1 MHVVFLSGWGW
12 PFVPVYI
19 YTFLCASLYS
29 LHNTY
34 CFFPSFSIAA
44 SPFTISLSF
53 LLACYTGTHVHVRR
67 TGNRTI
73 YMYVY
78 IYMYVH
84 VYSCLCFNI
93 QAHAGMV
100 LMYVHMYMYMY
111 TGMKQMSWWDQT
123 SQVYRCTVKMNPEQK
138 LTW

>member
-53 LLACYTGTHVHVRR
+53 LLACYTGTHVHVILHVEQEIEQS
-67 TGNRTI
+67 TCMCTFTCT
-73 YMYVY
+73 YMYIHACVS
-78 IYMYVH
+78 IYKHMQVWF
-84 VYSCLCFNI
+84 SC
-93 QAHAGMV
+93 
-100 LMYVHMYMYMY
+100 MY
-111 TGMKQMSWWDQT
+111 T
-123 SQVYRCTVKMNPEQK
+123 CTCTCT
-138 LTW
+138 LA